1 MQIRLR
7 LPLVLLV
14 LSQTLGCTALVR
26 PTASELSLHQKLCP
40 PASGKSPHAVALA
53 VAEQPRILPPVE
65 SRQNLLASNS
75 SDPGPLPPVLTPA
88 EARRQRDLRFAEAQ
102 KQAQE
107 RIISQAAVAP
117 ASATAVAAK
126 STSSDFERSPH
137 CMDAT
142 PNPAP
147 QPTSSSGP
155 TAYQQSNYLSAKPRS
170 THSPL
175 LFVTITALVLSGVTW
190 PLAVRQRRNHLRA
203 IQPADCLIPLKID
216 AVPPIATTSECNPF
230 ALRSLDVQNSHW
242 SSSMPAYAAS
252 DSSSVCIVLWDA
264 EACKPWTVPSDS
276 SIVPFDSPAEDS
288 NGSSSTEKLTD
299 DRMKLSDTS
308 EHLSDPEQAT
318 RTIIVRSHRP
328 SCPPQPG
335 KLAFSAPALI
345 RLQSPSATAGKCSR
359 CEVALLDG
367 RAPSIGGL
375 IPQRSKDTLTVSNNN
390 LKPEVYFCGEL
401 VKPTPGGGLAR
412 TSGSTPARYVG
423 STPTRYVGSTPAR
436 ASYVGFVVLLGNDRE
451 NETER
456 QILGIKSYEVGQD
469 QSLVARVVRVV

>member
-1 MQIRLR
+1 MGRQIMQIRLR

-14 LSQTLGCTALVR
+14 LSQTLGCTTLVR

-65 SRQNLLASNS
+65 SRQNLKASNS

-117 ASATAVAAK
+117 ASATAVAAN
-126 STSSDFERSPH
+126 STSSDFEHSPH
-137 CMDAT
+137 CMEAT
-142 PNPAP
+142 PSTTL

-155 TAYQQSNYLSAKPRS
+155 TDYQQSNYLSTKPRS
-170 THSPL
+170 THSPI

-203 IQPADCLIPLKID
+203 IQPTDCLIPLEID
-216 AVPPIATTSECNPF
+216 AVPPIATTSESNPF
-230 ALRSLDVQNSHW
+230 ALQSFDVHHSHW

-252 DSSSVCIVLWDA
+252 DSNSVCIVLWDA
-264 EACKPWTVPSDS
+264 EACKPSTVPS
-276 SIVPFDSPAEDS
+276 
-288 NGSSSTEKLTD
+288 
-299 DRMKLSDTS
+299 
-308 EHLSDPEQAT
+308 
-318 RTIIVRSHRP
+318 
-328 SCPPQPG
+328 QPG
-335 KLAFSAPALI
+335 KLAFAAPALI
-345 RLQSPSATAGKCSR
+345 RLQSPSATAGKCVR

-367 RAPSIGGL
+367 RAPSFGGL
-375 IPQRSKDTLTVSNNN
+375 ISQPSKDTLTVSNNN

-412 TSGSTPARYVG
+412 LSGSTPARYVG
-423 STPTRYVGSTPAR
+423 STPARHVGSTPAR
-436 ASYVGFVVLLGNDRE
+436 ASYVGFVVLLGNDPE

-456 QILGIKSYEVGQD
+456 QILGIQSYEVGQD
-469 QSLVARVVRVV
+469 QSLVARVVRVA